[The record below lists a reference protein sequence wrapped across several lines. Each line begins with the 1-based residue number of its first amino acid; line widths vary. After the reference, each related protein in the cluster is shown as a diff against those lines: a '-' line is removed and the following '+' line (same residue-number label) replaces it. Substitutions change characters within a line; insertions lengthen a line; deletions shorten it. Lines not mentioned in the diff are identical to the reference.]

1 MAIQSIGANRMNLM
15 MLRRRLEIAQ
25 KGHKLLKDKQDEL
38 MRNFL
43 EIVDQ
48 IKGLRAKTEELLID
62 ALRRFILNT
71 GSMSKQ
77 ELEQMFIIPTVYAN
91 LKVRTS
97 RLLNLKVP
105 SFDVEFSGEGITY
118 SLYYTLPELDDVMSD
133 MEEALRLL
141 MRLAETEKKLALLA
155 QEIDMTRRRV
165 NALEYIMIP
174 DLIETIRSIRMKLEE
189 FERGNLTRLM
199 RVKEIIARKYAQ

>member
-1 MAIQSIGANRMNLM
+1 MAFLSVGANRMNLM
-15 MLRRRLEIAQ
+15 ILRRRLEIAR

-48 IKGLRAKTEELLID
+48 IKGLRAKTEKILID
-62 ALRRFILNT
+62 VLRRFILNT
-71 GSMSKQ
+71 GSMSRQ
-77 ELEQMFIIPTVYAN
+77 ELEQMLIIPAVHAN
-91 LKVRTS
+91 LKVTTA

-105 SFDVEFSGEGITY
+105 SFDVEFSGEGINY
-118 SLYYTLPELDDVMSD
+118 SLYYTLPELDDVMQD

-141 MRLAETEKKLALLA
+141 IRLAETEKKLALLA

-165 NALEYIMIP
+165 NALEHIMIP

-199 RVKEIIARKYAQ
+199 RVKEIIAKKHAQ